1 MPWDFWLIFLV
12 LGVLVPWR
20 GRVRLK
26 RLLARPAIGTKEK
39 LALYGMTIAFQWI
52 LAGVVAWRAMARG
65 LTPAELGLGQR
76 WTGELV
82 VASFLG
88 GALFAAF
95 QWFNLRRVGRMKGPT
110 VELLR
115 KLAAHLLPTKP
126 VEFGPYGGLAV
137 TAGVCEEFL
146 YRGFAMAALGR
157 TGMVT
162 AIVVLVSSALF
173 GLAHAYQG
181 RSGIFGTTIL
191 GILFAGSRLF
201 FNSLLPVI
209 LWHAAV
215 DVAAG
220 VAGPRFLLAADPSG
234 AGAAH

>member
-26 RLLARPAIGTKEK
+26 RLLAQPTIGTKEK
-39 LALYGMTIAFQWI
+39 LALYGMTIAFQWT
-52 LAGVVAWRAMARG
+52 LAGLVAWRAMARG
-65 LTPAELGLGQR
+65 LTVADLGLGRR
-76 WTGELV
+76 WTADLV
-82 VASFLG
+82 AAGFLG
-88 GALFAAF
+88 AALLAAF
-95 QWFNLRRVGRMKGPT
+95 QWFNLRRLRHMTGPT

-115 KLAAHLLPTKP
+115 KLAAYLLPRRP

-137 TAGVCEEFL
+137 TAGICEEFL
-146 YRGFAMAALGR
+146 YRGFAMAALSRAGMA
-157 TGMVT
+157 TGT
-162 AIVVLVSSALF
+162 VVLICSVLF

-181 RSGIFGTTIL
+181 KSGILGTTVL
-191 GILFAGSRLF
+191 GFGFSVGRLF

-220 VAGPRFLLAADPSG
+220 VAGPRFLLNEDQRALRS
-234 AGAAH
+234 